1 MTERSLLKWIYNFQ
15 QEIEKVESLLIS
27 GPYVLV
33 CPGQSTI
40 YSYVIKKDLSLF
52 EWCVCVCV
60 LIKPLR
66 IGVWSL
72 MDGLEYSSESALK
85 QTWN

>member
-1 MTERSLLKWIYNFQ
+1 MLME
-15 QEIEKVESLLIS
+15 
-27 GPYVLV
+27 
-33 CPGQSTI
+33 
-40 YSYVIKKDLSLF
+40 
-52 EWCVCVCV
+52 V